1 MFKHGIEDETQALF
15 FVLKHNYEGFRK
27 DVSWF
32 NGSHTA
38 AVANV
43 MSADDEITIILETVF
58 VFVFCFYKVLQKQ
71 KRHCKFAD

>member
-1 MFKHGIEDETQALF
+1 MLF
-15 FVLKHNYEGFRK
+15 FFRVKHNYEGFRK

-43 MSADDEITIILETVF
+43 MSADDEMNIWEVSG
-58 VFVFCFYKVLQKQ
+58 FCVQSFATE
-71 KRHCKFAD
+71 KRRCNLAN

>member
-1 MFKHGIEDETQALF
+1 MLKHQIEDEPHALF
-15 FVLKHNYEGFRK
+15 FRVKHNYEGFRK

-43 MSADDEITIILETVF
+43 MSADDEITIILGTVRF
-58 VFVFCFYKVLQKQ
+58 LYKVLQNRNDIVSSQ
-71 KRHCKFAD
+71 TNT